1 MQPDGRAEETGAD
14 GPLEE
19 VFVARHAET
28 EWNRLGRRQGQL
40 DSPLTAAG
48 RHHAERLAARLVGLG
63 IDGVFA
69 SPLGRAVTTA
79 EVCGRALGRP
89 VVLVDELAEVHHGA
103 MAGLTSTEIERAFPG
118 QMALRA
124 ANRYGWRF
132 PDGESYADA
141 DRRAAVALRRIAAT
155 RSPPPACRVAR
166 DVRSDAPAHPRRR
179 RSGDRARVEPSPRR
193 RLSGRRGDPH
203 HDRAPRRWV
212 ERRRRAGVGGASQR
226 LVTGT
231 RPDQRSI
238 SPDRQHSQATW
249 PGTVVSGSARQGPE
263 RRPGQREGA
272 SSRAGS

>member
-155 RSPPPACRVAR
+155 GVRRPLVVSHEMFGRMLRRTLVGVDPATALAWSHPR
-166 DVRSDAPAHPRRR
+166 DVVYRVGVATRSLTELRVDGS
-179 RSGDRARVEPSPRR
+179 SGD
-193 RLSGRRGDPH
+193 
-203 HDRAPRRWV
+203 
-212 ERRRRAGVGGASQR
+212 GG
-226 LVTGT
+226 
-231 RPDQRSI
+231 
-238 SPDRQHSQATW
+238 
-249 PGTVVSGSARQGPE
+249 PG
-263 RRPGQREGA
+263 
-272 SSRAGS
+272 